1 LTQIS
6 KTNCLRLTGL
16 WKDTDFLKLWGGQ
29 AISELGS
36 RITRDGIPFAALL
49 VLNATP
55 VHMGYRAAVGSVPVL
70 VGGLAAGVWVDRL
83 RRRPVMIAADL
94 LRAGILLSVPLAAL
108 LGRLSMGQLY
118 LVIGGSALLGLLF
131 DAAYV
136 AYLPTLVTRE
146 NLLEGNSKLAVSEST
161 AEILGPSLTGFLVQ
175 AITAPMAILPD
186 ALSYLISVISIALIR
201 KPERPR
207 AGAQHTSMWREA
219 PSPECARPPTDRS
232 YGHLPATRRSDG
244 SLEDSCKRS
253 ITCLSFERWA
263 SAPVLVGLRVGLGGV
278 GSLVG
283 ALASRPLARRI
294 GLGKT
299 LLGSS
304 LTQSLPRML
313 LPAAALLPVAGPLFL
328 GIGYP
333 RLCRNRLRHQRGH
346 CAARPDAR
354 CPCGAGNSTMN
365 LVGAGLSPLG
375 ALAGGFLGEKLGV
388 PAALLVS
395 AVGPSW
401 RMAGSSF
408 RRFRAFAQPS
418 ISAHCR
424 RPAAKQ
430 HSPEEPARDAHCQG
444 GVRSAF
450 KQEPNRMIPIAVL
463 CCLPA
468 ENDG

>member
-1 LTQIS
+1 MTQIS
-6 KTNCLRLTGL
+6 KTDRLRLTGL

-55 VHMGYRAAVGSVPVL
+55 AHMGYRAAVGSVPVL

-94 LRAGILLSVPLAAL
+94 LRAGILLSVPLATL
-108 LGRLSMGQLY
+108 LGRLSMGQLS

-175 AITAPMAILPD
+175 ANTAPMAILLD
-186 ALSYLISVISIALIR
+186 MLSYLISVISIALIR
-201 KPERPR
+201 KPEPPPTEAR
-207 AGAQHTSMWREA
+207 HTSMWRRA
-219 PSPECARPPTDRS
+219 VAGVRPFTDR
-232 YGHLPATRRSDG
+232 
-244 SLEDSCKRS
+244 
-253 ITCLSFERWA
+253 
-263 SAPVLVGLRVGLGGV
+263 PVLRAFAGYAAVRWFFGGFLQTLYYLFAIRTLGISPGVVGLRVGLGGV
-278 GSLVG
+278 GSLVE

-299 LLGSS
+299 LLGSP

-313 LPAAALLPVAGPLFL
+313 LPGAALLPVAGPLFL

-346 CAARPDAR
+346 CAASFDISPLPPTGSQAAF
-354 CPCGAGNSTMN
+354 PGGAGS
-365 LVGAGLSPLG
+365 
-375 ALAGGFLGEKLGV
+375 
-388 PAALLVS
+388 
-395 AVGPSW
+395 
-401 RMAGSSF
+401 
-408 RRFRAFAQPS
+408 
-418 ISAHCR
+418 
-424 RPAAKQ
+424 
-430 HSPEEPARDAHCQG
+430 
-444 GVRSAF
+444 
-450 KQEPNRMIPIAVL
+450 
-463 CCLPA
+463 
-468 ENDG
+468 